1 MNYEDAAELAEL
13 NGKLKLG
20 RMWLDKIGYRPEWSN
35 EEFISA
41 VNLENMTA
49 EAKAA
54 IVFALKHCGEQAIA
68 EGDALVA
75 EGEMLEAKFE
85 LGSKWLAHIGYNPEW
100 TNEQFRAAVAR
111 EEASPEALE
120 AIQFALRRKGQ
131 EMISEADVLD
141 ELYAAVT
148 GTDHTAT

>member
-1 MNYEDAAELAEL
+1 MTHDDTAELAEL
-13 NGKLKLG
+13 NAKLKLG
-20 RMWLDKIGYRPEWSN
+20 RAWLDTIGYRPEWSN

-54 IVFALKHCGEQAIA
+54 IVFALKHCGEQAMA
-68 EGDALVA
+68 EADALVA
-75 EGEMLEAKFE
+75 EGEILEAKFD
-85 LGSKWLAHIGYNPEW
+85 LGQQWLAHIGYNPEW
-100 TNEQFRAAVAR
+100 TNEQFIAAVAR

-120 AIQFALRRKGQ
+120 AIQFALRRKGE
-131 EMISEADVLD
+131 EMLVEADVLD

-148 GTDHTAT
+148 GTDQPAA